1 MTITWTINN
10 LERQTSD
17 GLVTVVH
24 WGASA
29 SEASNDPEKPYSAGI
44 YNTQHLE
51 RGDSFVNYD
60 TLTQETVLGWVWE
73 NGVDKEAVET
83 ALTAQIEAQK
93 APVSASG
100 LPWSQGGAEA

>member
-1 MTITWTINN
+1 MTITINWTINN

-29 SEASNDPEKPYSAGI
+29 TEASNDPEKPYAASI
-44 YNTQHLE
+44 VNTQSLE

-60 TLTQETVLGWVWE
+60 TLTQETVLGWLWQK
-73 NGVDKEAVET
+73 VDKEAVEA
-83 ALTAQIEAQK
+83 ALTAQIEVQK
-93 APVSASG
+93 APVISSG
-100 LPWSQGGAEA
+100 LPWGE